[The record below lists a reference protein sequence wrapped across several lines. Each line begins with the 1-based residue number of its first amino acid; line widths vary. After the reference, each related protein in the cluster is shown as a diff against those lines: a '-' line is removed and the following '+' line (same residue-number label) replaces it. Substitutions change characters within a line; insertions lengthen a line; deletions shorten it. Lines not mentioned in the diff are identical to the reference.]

1 MPPKFAVLHNQA
13 FHSLGALEPG
23 QHWSAFDVPRDLA
36 RKGKAT
42 RFVTTIWNVHSTLDE
57 NGRRV
62 PSEVAIVKDKTDG
75 TLWYRMTKPTK
86 GTTRNTWVAH
96 WDGLQLA
103 LANKIPIIGVL
114 KDVHSSRCSLEHVFD
129 CIDAR
134 EQVDGS
140 ALWLQLTP
148 RGEADF
154 DVRQV
159 DIGQIILQSGTVSPL
174 AVANEQFEAAVRQS
188 SLRSTAQRKARLENA
203 PRLPKRV
210 EVITTIFLRNPDV
223 VVEALLR
230 AAGVC
235 ERCTKPA
242 PFARRSDG
250 SPYLEVHHRIPLA
263 VGGED
268 TVENAIALCPN
279 CHRAAHY
286 A

>member
-1 MPPKFAVLHNQA
+1 MPVKFSTSHNQA
-13 FHSLGALEPG
+13 FQALGALSPG
-23 QHWSAFDVPRDLA
+23 QHWSAFDVSRHLA
-36 RKGKAT
+36 RKGAAT
-42 RFVTTIWNVHSTLDE
+42 CFVTTIWNVHSTRDE

-62 PSEVAIVKDKTDG
+62 PSEIAIVRDSASG
-75 TLWYRMTKPTK
+75 TLWYRMDRPTE
-86 GTTRNTWVAH
+86 GTTRKTWVAH

-103 LANKIPIIGVL
+103 LAKSIPIIGVL
-114 KDVHSSRCSLEHVFD
+114 KDVYSSRCSLEHVFD
-129 CIDAR
+129 CDESR
-134 EQVDGS
+134 EQVDGG
-140 ALWLQLTP
+140 ALWLRLTP
-148 RGEADF
+148 RGQVDF
-154 DVRQV
+154 DVREV
-159 DIGQIILQSGTVSPL
+159 DIRQVVLQDGAVSPL
-174 AVANEQFEAAVRQS
+174 AEVNKQFEAEIRQS
-188 SLRSTAQRKARLENA
+188 SLRSSAQRKARLSRA

-210 EVITTIFLRNPDV
+210 EVTTTVFVRNSDV

-230 AAGVC
+230 ASGVC
-235 ERCTKPA
+235 EQCRRPA